1 MGKLE
6 KKSRD
11 LLKIVVYGII
21 LFFAFWYFPVIKDG
35 IAKIFRVFQRFIIGG
50 VIAYIVSIPMN
61 FFERKLMENFPEE
74 KYRKKIL
81 GLSLFISWVLILC
94 GLVFFLNILIPR
106 IISVIFTFFNRWP
119 EFVRET
125 YETMNK
131 YSLTRPYADKFFEY
145 VNSFGWYELRSA
157 VLDFFSGNDKSL
169 LSFTTGIINSVGS
182 SLVSI
187 FTIFVFSIFV
197 LLYKDML
204 KTNGTK
210 IMYALLKE
218 DRADYLNKVF
228 SLSYNTFKDYIYSRL
243 ISVVTL
249 SALTFVGMF
258 IMRMPNA
265 GVISIFIG
273 VSDMIPIFGPIA
285 GAGLSAVIIFLES
298 PVKALIFLVYDVVIQ
313 QIQENIIYPAIAG
326 EKIGLPA
333 VWVLASIT
341 IGGSLFGIWGMLVS
355 IPVASIIYTLFHEYI
370 DKRLAEKNITQTII
384 DIKKARVYTIEDID
398 KHETN

>member
-35 IAKIFRVFQRFIIGG
+35 IAKIFRVFQPFIIGG

-61 FFERKLMENFPEE
+61 FFERKLMENFPEG
-74 KYRKKIL
+74 KHRKKIL

-145 VNSFGWYELRSA
+145 VNSFGWYELRNA
-157 VLDFFSGNDKSL
+157 VLDFLSGNDKSL
-169 LSFTTGIINSVGS
+169 LSFITGIINSVGS

-273 VSDMIPIFGPIA
+273 VSDMIPIFGPIV

-298 PVKALIFLVYDVVIQ
+298 PVKALIFLIYDVVIQ

-384 DIKKARVYTIEDID
+384 DIKKDRVYTIEDID